1 MTEKEKEK
9 KEPFFVI
16 PESVFNN
23 PYLTPEAF
31 KLYILINSLS
41 RTAPCFAKNEYF
53 AEKTNISLTS
63 IKKAIRLL
71 KDLNLI
77 KISNK
82 SSRYRKISTGSN
94 PDQLLGRIPTSR
106 SQCSTIYEQ
115 HKSNNP
121 PKPPK
126 GSIFSTTEIQDLNLQ
141 FKAIAVEDS
150 IEKFFAGKVFTNKR
164 DLKKSKKL
172 FIDLITKQN
181 LTDYQGLRTC
191 LRL

>member
-1 MTEKEKEK
+1 MSGKVEDK
-9 KEPFFVI
+9 KEPFYVI

-23 PYLTPEAF
+23 PYLTIEAF
-31 KLYILINSLS
+31 KLYILIHSLS

-77 KISNK
+77 QILNK

-106 SQCSTIYEQ
+106 FQCPTIYEQ

-121 PKPPK
+121 PKSPK
-126 GSIFSTTEIQDLNLQ
+126 GIIYSSTEIQDLKLR
-141 FKAIAVEDS
+141 FKAIAIDES
-150 IEKFFAGKVFTNKR
+150 IDGFFKEKTFTNNR
-164 DLKKSKKL
+164 ELKKNKKL
-172 FIDLITKQN
+172 FIELITKQN
-181 LTDYQGLRTC
+181 ITDYQGERAC